1 MIAILTSVRWYLI
14 VVLTCISL
22 IISHVEHLFT
32 CWLTICMSSL
42 ENSLF
47 SSCAFFFFFLVFCS
61 FIFRASPW
69 HMEVPR
75 PGVQSELLLPATATA
90 TAVPDPSRVFD
101 LHHSSWQCQIL
112 NPLSEARDQ
121 TWTSWS
127 LVGFVNH
134 WAMTG
139 TPSDSFNSTYSGSL
153 HTQSSC
159 GTYAEYSG
167 FIGNKYMK
175 DNVMGIETI

>member
-112 NPLSEARDQ
+112 NPLSGARDQ
-121 TWTSWS
+121 TCNLIVASRIS
-127 LVGFVNH
+127 FCC
-134 WAMTG
+134 AM
-139 TPSDSFNSTYSGSL
+139 
-153 HTQSSC
+153 
-159 GTYAEYSG
+159 A
-167 FIGNKYMK
+167 
-175 DNVMGIETI
+175 GIPLLLIFDCVVWFFDIE